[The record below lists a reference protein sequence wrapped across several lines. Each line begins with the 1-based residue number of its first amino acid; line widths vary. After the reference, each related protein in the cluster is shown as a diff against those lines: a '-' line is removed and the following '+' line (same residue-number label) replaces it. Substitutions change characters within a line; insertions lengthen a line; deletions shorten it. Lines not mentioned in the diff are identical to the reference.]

1 LAAIG
6 LYRKKLA
13 IENAGDSF
21 PI

>member
-6 LYRKKLA
+6 IYRKKLA
-13 IENAGDSF
+13 IENVGDSF